1 MSQTIKLNKVMVKIS
16 SNKKN
21 EYPKQVFK
29 TVEEAVE
36 YKRQELYKIVP
47 LEKLKEILLKR

>member
-1 MSQTIKLNKVMVKIS
+1 MVKIS
-16 SNKKN
+16 SNKKI
-21 EYPKQVFK
+21 EHPKQVFK

-36 YKRQELYKIVP
+36 FKRQELYKIVP